1 MSTEPSQNV
10 QSVMDRK
17 QRAIDRLLAI
27 MQRLRDPEQG
37 CPWDLQQTFAT
48 IVPHTLEE
56 AYEVAEA
63 VSSGKPQPLRDEL
76 GDLLFQVVFLS
87 QLADEAGWFNFDDVA
102 QGVSDKLERRHPH
115 VFANGET
122 PTAARQTQ
130 VWESIKAQ
138 ERAAAG
144 EAGVLSGIALALPA
158 LARAAKLGKRAGRV
172 GFDWPEADGVRL
184 KVMEELAEFEETL
197 TLNQSKA
204 RQEEELGDLLFAV
217 ANWARRLGLEP
228 ETALRASN
236 QKFERRFAA
245 MEAMA
250 SARGLRLEALSLAE
264 WESLWQDAKGLLHAK
279 AGEQA

>member
-17 QRAIDRLLAI
+17 QRTIDRLLGI

-87 QLADEAGWFNFDDVA
+87 QLAEEAGWFNFDDVA
-102 QGVSDKLERRHPH
+102 QGISDKLERRHPH

-122 PTAARQTQ
+122 PTAAGQTQ

-264 WESLWQDAKGLLHAK
+264 WESLWQDAK
-279 AGEQA
+279 